1 MIDVVKVI
9 SPFFCLRKP
18 GLLICIDSWD
28 SGSTRITQK
37 RYRNMDNGHHFGGGG
52 AVGPVIRYFFALPHV
67 TRVWFLSTVIC
78 TLMVNFD
85 LIHSTQID
93 FRSWEPILPSSFYN
107 YFVHDKDQELSA
119 GSGRLEAWRI
129 VTCFLYIGK
138 FDWHTALRLHLL
150 VQSSERYER
159 MGPIC
164 TTRSR
169 RRGMNPL
176 GEGGAAAGEEHQQ
189 QQQQRRDNNN
199 QNEPPYQSKR
209 GQTSDYI
216 FMLLLG
222 MAGILLCQTILLP
235 EIIPNSMMY
244 YQHYYYYSE
253 LTYYVIYIW
262 SKNHPNQHVN
272 ILGIMNIQAPY
283 LPCTYLL
290 MGYALNNGEV
300 IPMDIVCGMVVGHIY
315 YYLTCVVPTVLGGRA
330 VLYTPEILIDICNY
344 CVNDGAV
351 AVEID
356 NNGHVV
362 LRPELVDVDDVIGG

>member
-1 MIDVVKVI
+1 MRPLALKLTVANRRQLFD
-9 SPFFCLRKP
+9 
-18 GLLICIDSWD
+18 
-28 SGSTRITQK
+28 TRWNPYPPPTK
-37 RYRNMDNGHHFGGGG
+37 EMDNLFGVGGG
-52 AVGPVIRYFFALPHV
+52 AVGPVIQYLYSLPPV
-67 TRVWFLSTVIC
+67 TRVWLLSTVIC
-78 TLMVNFD
+78 TLLVNFD

-93 FRSWEPILPSSFYN
+93 FRFWEPILPSSFYN
-107 YFVHDKDQELSA
+107 YFFYDKDQQHRPVSS
-119 GSGRLEAWRI
+119 SGRLEVWRI

-138 FDWHTALRLHLL
+138 FNWHTALRLHLL
-150 VQSSERYER
+150 LQSSERYER

-169 RRGMNPL
+169 RRRMNPQR
-176 GEGGAAAGEEHQQ
+176 EGVAAAGEEHH

-199 QNEPPYQSKR
+199 QNESPYQSKR
-209 GQTSDYI
+209 GQTCDYI

-222 MAGILLCQTILLP
+222 MVGILLCQTILLP
-235 EIIPNSMMY
+235 KLLPNSMMY

-262 SKNHPNQHVN
+262 SKKHPAQHVN
-272 ILGIMNIQAPY
+272 ILGIINVQAPY
-283 LPCTYLL
+283 LPYTYLL

-300 IPMDIVCGMVVGHIY
+300 IPMDIVCGMFVGHIY
-315 YYLTCVVPTVLGGRA
+315 YYLTCVVPTVLGYGRA

-344 CVNDGAV
+344 CFNDEVV
-351 AVEID
+351 AVELD

>member
-1 MIDVVKVI
+1 
-9 SPFFCLRKP
+9 
-18 GLLICIDSWD
+18 
-28 SGSTRITQK
+28 
-37 RYRNMDNGHHFGGGG
+37 MDNLFGGGG
-52 AVGPVIRYFFALPHV
+52 AVGPVIQYFYALPHV
-67 TRVWFLSTVIC
+67 TRLWLLCTVIC

-93 FRSWEPILPSSFYN
+93 FRSWEPILPSSFYD
-107 YFVHDKDQELSA
+107 YFFHDKDQELSA
-119 GSGRLEAWRI
+119 GSSRLEVWRI
-129 VTCFLYIGK
+129 VTCFLYIGQ
-138 FDWHTALRLHLL
+138 FNWHTALRLHLL
-150 VQSSERYER
+150 LQSSERYER

-169 RRGMNPL
+169 RHRMNPL
-176 GEGGAAAGEEHQQ
+176 GEGGAAAAGEEHQQ
-189 QQQQRRDNNN
+189 QQQLRRDNNY
-199 QNEPPYQSKR
+199 QNESPYQSKR

-262 SKNHPNQHVN
+262 SKHHPNQHVN
-272 ILGIMNIQAPY
+272 ILGIMNIKAPY
-283 LPCTYLL
+283 LPYTYLL

-315 YYLTCVVPTVLGGRA
+315 YYLTCVVPTVLGHGRA
-330 VLYTPEILIDICNY
+330 VLYTPETLIDICNY
-344 CVNDGAV
+344 CFNDGVV
-351 AVEID
+351 AVDMD